1 MKGANGAYGNFSAQ
15 AHNQQL
21 LEDDEEPAGPSGR
34 EDPGGRCGELGGCR
48 VCVGLIGIWA
58 TVRFLFDSAIGGE
71 QAIWARLTDE
81 NAARVGLILWQA
93 WGFIQACH
101 RVGAMGRPWG

>member
-48 VCVGLIGIWA
+48 VCVGLIGI
-58 TVRFLFDSAIGGE
+58 
-71 QAIWARLTDE
+71 
-81 NAARVGLILWQA
+81 
-93 WGFIQACH
+93 
-101 RVGAMGRPWG
+101 